1 MDLRERKKALTRA
14 AIEDAAIRL
23 FAENGYDATPIDTI
37 CETALV
43 SRRTFFRYYTAKEDV
58 VLGHAR
64 DAYALAAEELRR
76 RPDDEPCRDS
86 LRAAFE
92 LLDPLFENDRQRQL
106 QRVRLVTGVPTLT
119 GPFLN
124 TLAEFEALLAGFLAE
139 RSGRARDDVR
149 VRLAAAATT
158 TAFRVAVEIWRDHD
172 GEPALAALAQ
182 ENLDRLLPADV

>member
-23 FAENGYDATPIDTI
+23 FTENGYDATPIDAI

-64 DAYALAAEELRR
+64 DAYALVEEELHR
-76 RPDDEPCRDS
+76 RPDDEPGRDS
-86 LRAAFE
+86 VRAAFD
-92 LLDPLFENDRQRQL
+92 LLDPLFENDRERQL
-106 QRVRLVTGVPTLT
+106 QRVRLLTSVPALA

-124 TLAEFEALLAGFLAE
+124 TLAEFETLLAGFLAE
-139 RSGRARDDVR
+139 RSGRARADVR
-149 VRLAAAATT
+149 VRLTAAAAT
-158 TAFRVAVEIWRDHD
+158 TAFRVAIEIWRDHD
-172 GEPALAALAQ
+172 GEPAMAALAQ
-182 ENLDRLLPADV
+182 DSLDRLLPEEV